1 MEVTTRTST
10 SEEKRSSHFRISRK
24 KYLQFN
30 SQEMVRCAAQ
40 HVAAALLRGHL
51 RGLPRHRRLGHVVL
65 RDQQREHAQERD
77 TPLKTNMT
85 Q

>member
-1 MEVTTRTST
+1 
-10 SEEKRSSHFRISRK
+10 
-24 KYLQFN
+24 
-30 SQEMVRCAAQ
+30 MVRCAAQ

-77 TPLKTNMT
+77 TPSKTHMT
-85 Q
+85 QQNLTPVYIVIDFNF